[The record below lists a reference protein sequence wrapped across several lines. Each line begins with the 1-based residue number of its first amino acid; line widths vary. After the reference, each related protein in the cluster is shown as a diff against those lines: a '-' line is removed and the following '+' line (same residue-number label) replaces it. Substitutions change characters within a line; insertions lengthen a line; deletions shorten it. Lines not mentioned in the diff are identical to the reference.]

1 MDDLEGE
8 RWVGTTADAVFLSRA
23 NQQICFFH
31 RPKKLQRVSEAE
43 GKDHVGLSLEE
54 DEELALQ
61 LLSHA

>member
-8 RWVGTTADAVFLSRA
+8 RWVGTTADAVVLTRA
-23 NQQICFFH
+23 NQQICFFY

-43 GKDHVGLSLEE
+43 GKDHVGPSLEE

-61 LLSHA
+61 LLSHT